1 MIIWISKSISFLT
14 GFKNLGTSASSDF
27 YKKLWKRNKAFVFN
41 FCQHDFHLSLLSAT
55 DTTREHALSIMA
67 YTMHVIFPTDRFSLA
82 GVTTVTKVL
91 LGIMLLILWTQ
102 YIIYGDRRNS
112 QFRNKG
118 QYSSTNQETD
128 IIYLNIKRWW
138 TFLLFRNGEIWV
150 KIRTEEHEYSVT
162 QSINW

>member
-1 MIIWISKSISFLT
+1 MPLLIFTKSYEKEIKLLRSTLSTWFSSF
-14 GFKNLGTSASSDF
+14 SS
-27 YKKLWKRNKAFVFN
+27 
-41 FCQHDFHLSLLSAT
+41 LSY
-55 DTTREHALSIMA
+55 RYHKVALSIMA

-82 GVTTVTKVL
+82 GATTVTKVL

-138 TFLLFRNGEIWV
+138 TFLLFRNGEIRV

-162 QSINW
+162 QSINC